1 MSNNIQVDYKINGI
15 STFFTGTMQVDYTL
29 TNNYS
34 GYAKTY
40 TSYIGDTI
48 LTRGI
53 TTGMST
59 TTKQLYVS
67 SNFELETLSQFESF
81 ANEVQSYLSSTFLLS
96 ISSGFQNTIFIGLGT
111 TSPSFGSTNIY

>member
-1 MSNNIQVDYKINGI
+1 MSNNIQVNYHITGI

-29 TNNYS
+29 ANSYS

-40 TSYIGDTI
+40 TSYIPDAV

-59 TTKQLYVS
+59 ATKQLYVG
-67 SNFELETLSQFESF
+67 SNFELESLSQFESF
-81 ANEVQSYLSSTFLLS
+81 VGEVQGYLSSSLLLS
-96 ISSGFQNTIFIGLGT
+96 LSSGFQNTIFIGLGT